1 MIAASLAQPRADA
14 ALRHRL
20 DRSRALRADLEQIWA
35 HERAELDDLAQRY
48 ARHPWKGTFRRA
60 EVIIRH
66 WSQERQIHDE
76 LTRLCGLVRLGG

>member
-1 MIAASLAQPRADA
+1 MQPFGIGLIAAARCAPTLSKSGRKS
-14 ALRHRL
+14 ALSWMTW
-20 DRSRALRADLEQIWA
+20 RSVTQDNLGRE
-35 HERAELDDLAQRY
+35 
-48 ARHPWKGTFRRA
+48 GFRRA

>member
-1 MIAASLAQPRADA
+1 MIAASLAQSRDA
-14 ALRHRL
+14 AVRHRL
-20 DRSRALRADLEQIWA
+20 DRGRALRADLEQIWA
-35 HERAELDDLAQRY
+35 QERAELDDLAQRY
-48 ARHPWKGTFRRA
+48 ARQPWKAAFRRA